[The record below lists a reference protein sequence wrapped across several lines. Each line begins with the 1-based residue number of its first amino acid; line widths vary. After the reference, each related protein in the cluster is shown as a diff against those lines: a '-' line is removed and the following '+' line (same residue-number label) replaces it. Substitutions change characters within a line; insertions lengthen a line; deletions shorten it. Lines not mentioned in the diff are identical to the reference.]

1 MRLARTGA
9 VLSGLAGIGLGL
21 LGRLYPATATAGG
34 GLYTEQPGWVST
46 LSGLAVPLVVL
57 AVVLYL
63 IDRGT
68 VGRLLGGRGDGVG
81 GVLGGSD
88 AVPVD
93 RHEIVET
100 TNWKRLNW
108 IRLRRSLGVALTVA
122 GTVALIVSVAFG
134 DAEGLSG
141 EFGTVVTAL
150 WVVAILGG
158 LAVVVT
164 SRTDG
169 EEIAADYTHR
179 VSVRIPDLFS
189 LHSFHVHLRQI
200 TEDLGYVPTNDT
212 SPGRGGAP
220 AAFDEEV
227 YLSKGGFKVRKRPF
241 ESSLSPLP
249 DDSPM
254 AEVVNLTTAS
264 LSLVAIGVSLVVT
277 GPRVA
282 GVPLLLVG
290 GVAFLYDYVRRTRQW
305 AELYCIEEGTVYT
318 PTAAVHDGE
327 PPGEG
332 VVHHEPAVSAAE
344 SSTELLVTL
353 GAKHSMYFEAERLEA
368 DFGALTERLE
378 DVAAENSYT
387 VVDEPTRERV
397 SPHTNGR

>member
-1 MRLARTGA
+1 MGLARTGA
-9 VLSGLAGIGLGL
+9 VLSGLAGVGFGL
-21 LGRLYPATATAGG
+21 LGRLLPPPGPYSPRPDWAT
-34 GLYTEQPGWVST
+34 T
-46 LSGLAVPLVVL
+46 LSGLAAPLVVL
-57 AVVLYL
+57 AVALYL
-63 IDRGT
+63 YDRGV

-81 GVLGGSD
+81 GVLGGSG
-88 AVPVD
+88 AVPLN
-93 RHEIVET
+93 RYEIIEA

-141 EFGTVVTAL
+141 EFGAAMTAL
-150 WVVAILGG
+150 WFGAILLG
-158 LAVVVT
+158 LAVVAT

-169 EEIAADYTHR
+169 EEVAMDHTHR

-200 TEDLGYVPTNDT
+200 AEDLGYVPTNDT
-212 SPGRGGAP
+212 SPGRGGAA

-241 ESSLSPLP
+241 EASLSPLP
-249 DDSPM
+249 EGSPM

-264 LSLVAIGVSLVVT
+264 LSLVAVGVSLLVT

-282 GVPLLLVG
+282 GAPLLLVG
-290 GVAFLYDYVRRTRQW
+290 AVAFLYDYVRRTRQW

-353 GAKHSMYFEAERLEA
+353 GAKHSVYFEGDRLEA
-368 DFGALTERLE
+368 DFEALVERLD

-397 SPHTNGR
+397 SARTNGR

>member
-1 MRLARTGA
+1 MGLARTGA
-9 VLSGLAGIGLGL
+9 VLSGLAGIGFGL
-21 LGRLYPATATAGG
+21 LGQILPPPTSRFASR
-34 GLYTEQPGWVST
+34 PGWVT
-46 LSGLAVPLVVL
+46 ALVDLSVPLVVL

-63 IDRGT
+63 VDRGT
-68 VGRLLGGRGDGVG
+68 VQRLIGGRGDGVG
-81 GVLGGSD
+81 GVLGGSG
-88 AVPVD
+88 AVPLN
-93 RHEIVET
+93 RYEIVEA

-108 IRLRRSLGVALTVA
+108 IRLRRSLGVALAVA

-134 DAEGLSG
+134 NAEGLSG
-141 EFGTVVTAL
+141 EFGAAMTAL
-150 WVVAILGG
+150 WFGAILLG
-158 LAVVVT
+158 LAIVVT

-200 TEDLGYVPTNDT
+200 AEDLGYVPTSDT
-212 SPGRGGAP
+212 SPGRGGSP

-249 DDSPM
+249 EDSPM

-264 LSLVAIGVSLVVT
+264 LSLVAVGVSLLVT
-277 GPRVA
+277 GPQVA

-290 GVAFLYDYVRRTRQW
+290 AVAFLYDYVRRTRQW

-353 GAKHSMYFEAERLEA
+353 GAKHSMYFEEDRLEA
-368 DFGALTERLE
+368 DFDALVDRLD

-397 SPHTNGR
+397 APHTNGR

>member
-1 MRLARTGA
+1 MGLARTGA
-9 VLSGLAGIGLGL
+9 VLSGLAGIGFGL
-21 LGRLYPATATAGG
+21 LGWLYPVTATAGG
-34 GLYTEQPGWVST
+34 GLYTAQPGWVST
-46 LSGLAVPLVVL
+46 VSGLAVPLVVL

-93 RHEIVET
+93 RYEIVEA

-122 GTVALIVSVAFG
+122 GTVALVVSLTVG
-134 DAEGLSG
+134 TGG
-141 EFGTVVTAL
+141 ETGNAGGAMAL
-150 WVVAILGG
+150 LWLGAVLAG
-158 LAVVVT
+158 LAIVVT

-200 TEDLGYVPTNDT
+200 TEDLGYVPTSDT
-212 SPGRGGAP
+212 SPGRGGSA

-264 LSLVAIGVSLVVT
+264 LSVVAVGVSLLVT

-282 GVPLLLVG
+282 GLPLLLVG
-290 GVAFLYDYVRRTRQW
+290 GAGFLYDYVRRTRQW
-305 AELYCIEEGTVYT
+305 AELYCVEEGTVYT

-332 VVHHEPAVSAAE
+332 VVHHEPAVTAAE

-353 GAKHSMYFEAERLEA
+353 GAKHSVYFEVDRLEA
-368 DFGALTERLE
+368 DFDALTDRLD

-397 SPHTNGR
+397 SPHTNGH

>member
-9 VLSGLAGIGLGL
+9 VLSGLAGIGFGL
-21 LGRLYPATATAGG
+21 LGQILPPPPSRFAERPNWMTA
-34 GLYTEQPGWVST
+34 LID
-46 LSGLAVPLVVL
+46 LSVPLVVL

-81 GVLGGSD
+81 GVLGGSRT
-88 AVPVD
+88 VPLN
-93 RHEIVET
+93 RYEIIEA

-122 GTVALIVSVAFG
+122 GTVALLVSLTAGNSEETGGIPGGAMSLLWFG
-134 DAEGLSG
+134 
-141 EFGTVVTAL
+141 
-150 WVVAILGG
+150 AILLG

-169 EEIAADYTHR
+169 EEVAADYTHR

-200 TEDLGYVPTNDT
+200 TEDLGYVPTSDT
-212 SPGRGGAP
+212 SPGRGGSA

-254 AEVVNLTTAS
+254 AEVLNLTTAS
-264 LSLVAIGVSLVVT
+264 LSLVAVGVSLLVT
-277 GPRVA
+277 GPQVA

-290 GVAFLYDYVRRTRQW
+290 AVAFLYDYVRRTRQW

-353 GAKHSMYFEAERLEA
+353 GAKHSVYFAEDRLAADFEDFVERL
-368 DFGALTERLE
+368 D

-397 SPHTNGR
+397 AASTNGR